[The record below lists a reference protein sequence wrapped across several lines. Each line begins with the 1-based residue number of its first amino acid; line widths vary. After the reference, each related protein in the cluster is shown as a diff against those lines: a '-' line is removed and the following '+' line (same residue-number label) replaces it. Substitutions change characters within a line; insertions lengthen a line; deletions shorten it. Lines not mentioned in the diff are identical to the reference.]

1 MPRQRWTSLVL
12 ADFRGARWLDAY
24 LDTENPKRL
33 RVQMHPSDDRQLL
46 LRLGAGPSPREGDEL
61 EVMLDRV
68 SRATLAVCHVQQL
81 PSWKGDVRTVVV
93 TFDSREK

>member
-1 MPRQRWTSLVL
+1 
-12 ADFRGARWLDAY
+12 
-24 LDTENPKRL
+24 
-33 RVQMHPSDDRQLL
+33 
-46 LRLGAGPSPREGDEL
+46 
-61 EVMLDRV
+61 MLDRV